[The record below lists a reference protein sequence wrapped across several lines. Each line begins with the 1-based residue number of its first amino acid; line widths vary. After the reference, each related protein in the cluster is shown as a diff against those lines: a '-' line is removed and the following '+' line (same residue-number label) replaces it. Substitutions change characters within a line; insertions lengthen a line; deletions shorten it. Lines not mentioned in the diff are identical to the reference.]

1 MALRYGL
8 PTRMALKQRAR
19 RDEDKQQRRE
29 HILKAARS
37 LLERSPRLD
46 TTIAEVAERA
56 GVAKGTLFLYFAT
69 REALEL
75 AVLEHE
81 LEAWFDSLDRELESD
96 DKPWSVE
103 RLASALTA
111 SVLVRKLM
119 ARLLVRLEPAL
130 EHDAPA
136 EQVAQF
142 RHRWLDRTLRT
153 GAAIERRL
161 RLRAGRSLGAKM
173 LTSARALL
181 VGLWAQSDLS
191 PAASKVAS
199 DPAMAAIR
207 VDFERDFE
215 RFLVALLHAIEAERA

>member
-1 MALRYGL
+1 MG
-8 PTRMALKQRAR
+8 LKQRAR

-46 TTIAEVAERA
+46 STIAEVAERA
-56 GVAKGTLFLYFAT
+56 SIAKGTLFLYFAT

-75 AVLEHE
+75 AVLEQE
-81 LEAWFDSLDRELESD
+81 LDAWFDSLDRELEAD
-96 DKPWSVE
+96 DKPWTVE
-103 RLASALTA
+103 RLAAALTA
-111 SVLVRKLM
+111 SVLVRRLM
-119 ARLLVRLEPAL
+119 ARLLVRLEPTL

-142 RHRWLDRTLRT
+142 RHRLLDRTLRT

-191 PAASKVAS
+191 PAAAKVAS

-215 RFLVALLHAIEAERA
+215 RSLVALLHAIEAERA

>member
-1 MALRYGL
+1 
-8 PTRMALKQRAR
+8 MALKQRAR
-19 RDEDKQQRRE
+19 REEDKQQRRE

-75 AVLEHE
+75 AVLEQE
-81 LEAWFDSLDRELESD
+81 LDAWFEDLDRELEAE
-96 DKPWSVE
+96 DKPWTVE
-103 RLASALTA
+103 RLAASLTA
-111 SVLVRKLM
+111 SVLLRKLM
-119 ARLLVRLEPAL
+119 ARLLVRLEAAL

-142 RHRWLDRTLRT
+142 RRRLLDRTLRT

-161 RLRAGRSLGAKM
+161 RLPASRSLGARM
-173 LTSARALL
+173 LTAARALL

-191 PAASKVAS
+191 PAASRVAS
-199 DPAMAAIR
+199 EPAMAPIR

-215 RFLVALLHAIEAERA
+215 RSLSALLHAIEAERA

>member
-1 MALRYGL
+1 MV
-8 PTRMALKQRAR
+8 LKQRAR

-56 GVAKGTLFLYFAT
+56 SVAKGTVFLYFAT

-75 AVLEHE
+75 AVLEQE
-81 LEAWFDSLDRELESD
+81 LESWFDALDRELSVD
-96 DKPWSVE
+96 GGGDGGVDSAPWTSARVASVF
-103 RLASALTA
+103 TA
-111 SVLVRKLM
+111 SVVLRKLM
-119 ARLLVRLEPAL
+119 ARLLVRLESSL

-136 EQVAQF
+136 EQVTQF
-142 RHRWLDRTLRT
+142 RHRWLDRATRT

-161 RLRAGRSLGAKM
+161 SLAPGRSSGA
-173 LTSARALL
+173 RLL
-181 VGLWAQSDLS
+181 VSVRAMLVGWWALSDLS
-191 PAASKVAS
+191 PSASKVAS
-199 DPAMAAIR
+199 DPAMAATR

-215 RFLVALLHAIEAERA
+215 RSVVALLHAFEAERA